1 MFGATQVEHNKRLHT
16 VLRRLEEVG
25 VTLNS
30 GKCEFSKP
38 AIKFLG
44 SLIDAE
50 GIRADQGKTQAIVKM
65 EAPQSVSDL
74 RRLLG
79 TGEILSTASDI
90 RQP

>member
-1 MFGATQVEHNKRLHT
+1 MSWCSELPKWSTTSAYCT

-50 GIRADQGKTQAIVKM
+50 GIRADLGKTRAIVKM
-65 EAPQSVSDL
+65 EAPQTYADCW
-74 RRLLG
+74 
-79 TGEILSTASDI
+79 EW
-90 RQP
+90 